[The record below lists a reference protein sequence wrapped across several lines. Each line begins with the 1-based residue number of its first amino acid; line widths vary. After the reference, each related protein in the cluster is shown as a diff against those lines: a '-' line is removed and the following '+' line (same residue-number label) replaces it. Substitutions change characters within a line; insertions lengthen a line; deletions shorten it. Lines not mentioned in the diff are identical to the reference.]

1 MRPGEPASIPGV
13 TVAAC
18 ILAASPH
25 TALRDVEGTPNVRR
39 LVDLAWAGGAF
50 PVVVVAADPDG
61 AVATALAGAEVI
73 LGAPAPV
80 EAGPAGQMARAIDLA
95 REEVHATAAAL
106 LWPARMGWLD
116 AETVTSLIEA
126 HGTDRGTLLRPA
138 FRGTPGWPVLVPLG
152 MLDTLRALSPDLV
165 PSSIADALAGAG
177 PSRTIELGDP
187 GVVLGLDTPRD
198 EMPPFDGPPEP
209 AANHRHEWGAL
220 VAAGPD
226 EAPQPPPTRD

>member
-73 LGAPAPV
+73 LGAPAPA
-80 EAGPAGQMARAIDLA
+80 EAEAPVRPGPERA
-95 REEVHATAAAL
+95 HA
-106 LWPARMGWLD
+106 
-116 AETVTSLIEA
+116 
-126 HGTDRGTLLRPA
+126 
-138 FRGTPGWPVLVPLG
+138 
-152 MLDTLRALSPDLV
+152 
-165 PSSIADALAGAG
+165 
-177 PSRTIELGDP
+177 
-187 GVVLGLDTPRD
+187 
-198 EMPPFDGPPEP
+198 
-209 AANHRHEWGAL
+209 
-220 VAAGPD
+220 AAGPRL
-226 EAPQPPPTRD
+226 TRRRGSTVT